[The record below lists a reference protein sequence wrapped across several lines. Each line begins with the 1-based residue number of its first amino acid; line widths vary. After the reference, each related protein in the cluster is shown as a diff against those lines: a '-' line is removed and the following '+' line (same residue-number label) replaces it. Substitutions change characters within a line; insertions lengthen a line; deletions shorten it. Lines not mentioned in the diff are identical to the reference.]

1 MLMGLFPSV
10 NRTDCKPRAP
20 SISAWR
26 HRGEEGGEEGTH
38 MTHLPHLIETATSYS
53 CPSPP
58 LGGCPHNGAAA
69 GEWLAWDSGPEVAT
83 AWIVLVP
90 IASTWATNVDTCA
103 SWEMGRHLAAT
114 QDRQ

>member
-38 MTHLPHLIETATSYS
+38 MTPAPLDPDTMEQLLVSGLPGIQGPRWLR
-53 CPSPP
+53 
-58 LGGCPHNGAAA
+58 LG
-69 GEWLAWDSGPEVAT
+69 
-83 AWIVLVP
+83 
-90 IASTWATNVDTCA
+90 
-103 SWEMGRHLAAT
+103 
-114 QDRQ
+114 